1 MFSSPTGYHR
11 ELLVGADTRTSQGF
25 DLGFDAPLIDKGPE
39 DMYWVVEDAKFV
51 IQGVPHFN
59 LDQVLPLGF
68 KIAEEKEF
76 MIEIGELENL
86 PEITE
91 IYLRNKSDSTYHD
104 LRKEAFKATLPPGE
118 YQDLYEIVFQ
128 DVTSTREDK
137 EPSQEP
143 IEYFYSMDEKEFVI
157 SNPELYEI
165 EHINIYNITGQL
177 VDQHFGIPDIKEIH
191 IPQKKSLSS
200 GVYIVKVY
208 TNAGDYA
215 KKVIIRKD

>member
-1 MFSSPTGYHR
+1 LFRSPTGYHR
-11 ELLVGADTRTSQGF
+11 ELLVGADARTSQGF
-25 DLGFDAPLIDKGPE
+25 DLGFDAPLIDRGPE
-39 DMYWVVEDAKFV
+39 DMYWVVGEGKYV

-76 MIEIGELENL
+76 IIEIGELENL

-91 IYLRNKSDSTYHD
+91 IYLRDNSDSTYHD
-104 LRKEAFKATLPPGE
+104 LRKEAYKATLPAGE

-137 EPSQEP
+137 EPGEGP
-143 IEYFYSMDEKEFVI
+143 IDYFYSMDEREFVI
-157 SNPELYEI
+157 SNPELHEI

-208 TNAGDYA
+208 TSAGDYA